1 MKMKTTKRTFLHLLF
16 FHLTVTVSSLSA
28 QVAPRAIQLNQSGFY
43 LNAPK
48 LAVLTTPSTAEEF
61 YIVTS
66 NLKDTVYRGVLSA
79 AISSKNSSVTT
90 HIADFSVFNKAGNYV
105 IAVPGAGNSFFFK
118 ISKNANRALGIAVLK
133 GYYFQRVSMA
143 LAPAFAGKWK
153 RPAGHPDTS
162 VLIHP
167 SAASPQRPAGTAIST
182 PGGWYDAGD
191 YNKYIVNSGISMGTM
206 LSAYEDFPTYF
217 GGLKTN
223 IPESNNGVPD
233 ILDEL
238 VYNLRWMITMQ
249 DPFDG
254 GVYNKCTNAAFDGMV
269 MPGVTKAPRY
279 VVQKGTAATLD
290 FAAVLAQSC
299 RVLKGF
305 NQQLPGL
312 ADSCLAAA
320 LQAWQW
326 AQKNPAVRYDQNTN
340 NKLYQP
346 PVTTGGYGDGN
357 FSDEFFWASSELYAT
372 TKDRQYLPEV
382 QRGLETQVRLP
393 AWANVNLL
401 GFYTLFRTKNTLPAE
416 IYPAIEAAKK
426 RLTAFA
432 DELIS
437 GIAASAFKMVMG
449 RTKNDFGWGSNS
461 NAANQGVALINAYLL
476 TSDKKYIDAAL
487 TNLDY
492 LLGRNATGFC
502 FVTGMGSKPPMHPHH
517 RQSVAD
523 GVVEPVPGLLAGGP
537 NPGKQDGCEYE
548 FSEPETTYADK
559 DCSFASNEIAIN
571 WNAPLVY
578 LANAIEALQ
587 YKVGYTVK

>member
-1 MKMKTTKRTFLHLLF
+1 MKMITTKSIFLHLLF
-16 FHLTVTVSSLSA
+16 LHLLVSVSSLFA
-28 QVAPRAIQLNQSGFY
+28 QVAPKAIQLNQSGFY
-43 LNAPK
+43 VNAPK
-48 LAVLTTPSTAEEF
+48 VAVLTTASTAENF
-61 YIVTS
+61 YIVSS

-90 HIADFSVFNKAGNYV
+90 HIAEFSVFNKAGNYV
-105 IAVPGAGNSFFFK
+105 VAVPGAGNSFSFK
-118 ISKNANRALGIAVLK
+118 ISDNINRAVGIAVLK

-167 SAASPQRPAGTAIST
+167 SAASPLRPAGTVIST

-290 FAAVLAQSC
+290 FAAVLAQSY

-326 AQKNPAVRYDQNTN
+326 AQKNPAVHYDQNIN

-357 FSDEFFWASSELYAT
+357 FSDEFFWAASELYAT

-401 GFYTLFRTKNTLPAE
+401 GF
-416 IYPAIEAAKK
+416 
-426 RLTAFA
+426 
-432 DELIS
+432 
-437 GIAASAFKMVMG
+437 
-449 RTKNDFGWGSNS
+449 
-461 NAANQGVALINAYLL
+461 
-476 TSDKKYIDAAL
+476 
-487 TNLDY
+487 
-492 LLGRNATGFC
+492 
-502 FVTGMGSKPPMHPHH
+502 
-517 RQSVAD
+517 
-523 GVVEPVPGLLAGGP
+523 
-537 NPGKQDGCEYE
+537 
-548 FSEPETTYADK
+548 
-559 DCSFASNEIAIN
+559 
-571 WNAPLVY
+571 
-578 LANAIEALQ
+578 
-587 YKVGYTVK
+587 